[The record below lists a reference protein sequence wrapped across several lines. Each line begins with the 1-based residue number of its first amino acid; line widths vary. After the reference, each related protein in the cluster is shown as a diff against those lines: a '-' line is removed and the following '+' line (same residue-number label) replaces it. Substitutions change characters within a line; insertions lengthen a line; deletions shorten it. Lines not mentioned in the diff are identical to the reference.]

1 MKNGIF
7 TIKFEDAF
15 EWIYKNDNPWRYES
29 NDLRFVLLYNNK
41 VGVASLN
48 IYKNVNKAVLV
59 INEDT
64 GLEIPKKE
72 FVYNYKKDSFNLV
85 KLLENAFNKYKKYI
99 DENTTYRYLFNH
111 EFVDEETYTCILKNR
126 GMTHPYWGRIGA
138 FNKIPEHNSSLE
150 EMTYIDIITGDTS
163 KLSDEENR
171 AETCSDVSI

>member
-7 TIKFEDAF
+7 TIKFEDGF
-15 EWIYKNDNPWRYES
+15 EWVYKNDNPWRSEEGP
-29 NDLRFVLLYNNK
+29 LRFVLLYNNK
-41 VGVASLN
+41 VGVASL
-48 IYKNVNKAVLV
+48 IVYKNINKAVLV

-72 FVYNYKKDSFNLV
+72 FIFNYKEDSFNLV
-85 KLLENAFNKYKKYI
+85 KLLENAYSKYKKYT
-99 DENTTYRYLFNH
+99 DGNTTYRYLFNH
-111 EFVDEETYTCILKNR
+111 EFVDEETYTCILKNK

-150 EMTYIDIITGDTS
+150 EMTYTDIIIGDIS

-171 AETCSDVSI
+171 EEDCPNVSI